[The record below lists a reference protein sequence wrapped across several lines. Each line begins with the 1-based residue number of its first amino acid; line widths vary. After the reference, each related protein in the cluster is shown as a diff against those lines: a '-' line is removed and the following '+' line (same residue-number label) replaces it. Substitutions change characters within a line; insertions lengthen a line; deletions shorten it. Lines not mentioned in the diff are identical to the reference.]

1 MREETVVTIRICFP
15 TSSKFSQ
22 NLVKFWMK
30 FVTGRRHQPQ
40 QENVSGDSFTCFLP
54 RVGQRKNRFGKV
66 WTGLS
71 KDGKGEKRFYMLSH
85 GLWGHDR
92 SYGSQSMKV

>member
-1 MREETVVTIRICFP
+1 MREETVVTVRICFP
-15 TSSKFSQ
+15 TSSKVRH

-40 QENVSGDSFTCFLP
+40 QDKVSGDSFLQ
-54 RVGQRKNRFGKV
+54 RVGQHENRFGKF

-71 KDGKGEKRFYMLSH
+71 MERV
-85 GLWGHDR
+85 R
-92 SYGSQSMKV
+92 SSVTCYPMACGDMTGVMGPKV